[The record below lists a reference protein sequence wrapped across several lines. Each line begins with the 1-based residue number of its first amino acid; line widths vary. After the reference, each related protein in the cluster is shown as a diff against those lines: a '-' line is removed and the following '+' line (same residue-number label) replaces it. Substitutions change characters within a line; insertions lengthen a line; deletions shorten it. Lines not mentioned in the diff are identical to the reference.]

1 MTKKL
6 TKDEIKLIKKADDL
20 GIDIYKKQNVL
31 MISKL
36 SSEMIHGGLNEN
48 TDLVKDQGLYDYEE
62 TVDVDD
68 YAEFEVEDD
77 SKDYD
82 EEGLSQEQMLNVL
95 SKLIKEHENE

>member
-6 TKDEIKLIKKADDL
+6 TKDEIEFIEKADML
-20 GIDIYKKQNVL
+20 GIDIYKTQRAVE
-31 MISKL
+31 ISKL
-36 SSEMIHGGLNEN
+36 SGEMVHGGLNEN

-77 SKDYD
+77 NKDYD
-82 EEGLSQEQMLNVL
+82 EEGLSQEQMLDVL
-95 SKLIKEHENE
+95 RKLIKEHENE

>member
-6 TKDEIKLIKKADDL
+6 TKDAIKLIEKADML
-20 GIDIYKKQNVL
+20 GIDIYKTQRTVE
-31 MISKL
+31 ISKL
-36 SSEMIHGGLNEN
+36 SGEMIHGGLNTN

-82 EEGLSQEQMLNVL
+82 EEGLSQEQMLDVL

>member
-6 TKDEIKLIKKADDL
+6 TKDEIKLIEKADML
-20 GIDIYKKQNVL
+20 GIDIYKTQRTVE
-31 MISKL
+31 ISKL
-36 SSEMIHGGLNEN
+36 SSEMIQGGLNTN

-95 SKLIKEHENE
+95 SKLLKEHENE